1 MISYIKI
8 YGPPIIDAIKE
19 LEKIAVNLPQVCI
32 WDTVFAR
39 GIPKNLS
46 RDVGGQH
53 IHARARM
60 EWVGSYFEEHGVSI
74 SRERC
79 ESIVSSS
86 GSTLGNY
93 DFFYEWLENPSS
105 EKISMLIEKVD
116 NALEPL
122 GCRYTITTL
131 R

>member
-8 YGPPIIDAIKE
+8 YGPPVLGALRE
-19 LEKIAVNLPQVCI
+19 LVKIAVGLPQVCI

-53 IHARARM
+53 LHRNRL
-60 EWVGSYFEEHGVSI
+60 EWVGSYFQEHGVSI

-79 ESIVSSS
+79 QSIVSSS
-86 GSTLGNY
+86 GSSLGNY
-93 DFFYEWLENPSS
+93 DFFYEWLESPSS
-105 EKISMLIEKVD
+105 ENFSMLIEKVD